1 MRKHTYN
8 LKHTYPSEQGP
19 MRVNLQAGLVWK
31 KMEREHGANAAAE
44 LNKTLR

>member
-1 MRKHTYN
+1 
-8 LKHTYPSEQGP
+8 